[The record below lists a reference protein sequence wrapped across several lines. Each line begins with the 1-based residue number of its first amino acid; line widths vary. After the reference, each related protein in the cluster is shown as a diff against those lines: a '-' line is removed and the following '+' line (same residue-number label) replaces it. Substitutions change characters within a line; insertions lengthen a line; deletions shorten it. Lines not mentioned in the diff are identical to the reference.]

1 MSPELNFAAL
11 FVLALAPA
19 LFWLWFFMRRDRAA
33 PEPAW
38 LLARTFVWG
47 ALMVVPAGLLE
58 AGIASAFGTVVMFA
72 LVGIIEEG
80 AKLIAASS
88 VLKNKEFDEP
98 VDGLIYATAAALGF
112 ATLENALYMLEGG
125 PALILVRGP
134 ISTLGHILFAGAW
147 GYALS
152 LRRFSAR
159 RGVVRRALL
168 LSAALHTAFNFFL
181 LGASSG
187 NQLEWL
193 LLPFAGLMVLMWR
206 LTGAYYR
213 TATRMPVVNA
223 SSTAPRPGADGGS
236 PSNQV

>member
-1 MSPELNFAAL
+1 VPELNFAAL
-11 FVLALAPA
+11 FALALAPA
-19 LFWLWFFMRRDRAA
+19 LFWLWFFMRRDRQ

-38 LLARTFVWG
+38 LLARTFAWG
-47 ALMVVPAGLLE
+47 ALMVIPAGLLE
-58 AGIASAFGTVVMFA
+58 AGVASAFGTVVMFA

-88 VLKNKEFDEP
+88 VLNNKEFDEP

-125 PALILVRGP
+125 AALILVRGP

-152 LRRFSAR
+152 LRRFAGR
-159 RGVVRRALL
+159 RFVVRRALL
-168 LSAALHTAFNFFL
+168 LAAALHTAFNFLL
-181 LGASSG
+181 LGASS
-187 NQLEWL
+187 NESLAWL
-193 LLPFAGLMVLMWR
+193 LLPFAGLMILMWR

-213 TATRMPVVNA
+213 SSARMTAPDASDTATRQ
-223 SSTAPRPGADGGS
+223 RADGERA
-236 PSNQV
+236 SNQV